1 MKILHYRKDQ
11 KEMYGV
17 LKDKKVYPIQ
27 GNIFTQFSVLED
39 QDRELIG
46 IKILPP
52 VYPSK
57 IVAIGINY
65 RDHAEEFGK
74 QIPEEPILF
83 MKPST
88 SVIGHEDAILLPP
101 SSNRI
106 DYEAEIAM
114 IVKKEAYRVSEND
127 APEYI
132 LGYTCLNDVTAR
144 DIQSRDGQWTRSK
157 SFNTFCPIGPH
168 IETDIDPNNVN
179 IRSRLNGVIK
189 QSSNTNNFIFPIF
202 TLFSFISHIMT
213 LLPGDIITTGTPSGV
228 GPMKKG
234 DIIEIEVEGIGVLI
248 NTVE

>member
-27 GNIFTQFSVLED
+27 GNVFNQFSVRED
-39 QDRELIG
+39 QCQELTG

-65 RDHAEEFGK
+65 RDHAEEFGH
-74 QIPEEPILF
+74 QIPEEPVLF

-101 SSNRI
+101 FSNRI

-114 IVKKEAYRVSEND
+114 IVKKEAYMVSEND

-144 DIQSRDGQWTRSK
+144 DLQSKDGQWTRSK

-179 IRSRLNGVIK
+179 IRSRLNGVLK

-228 GPMKKG
+228 GPMKTG
-234 DIIEIEVEGIGVLI
+234 DIIEIEVEGIGVL
-248 NTVE
+248 NNKVK